1 MLLRKRLIDDVVIL
15 AVCSIRLREKCPYS
29 EFSWSVFSPNAG
41 KYGPEKLRIRTLFM
55 QYQKSKTNAEFK
67 IPVAIV
73 VVRKYGL
80 EKLICYVC
88 KNLLAD
94 VVLSVAF

>member
-15 AVCSIRLREKCPYS
+15 AVCSIRLGEKCPYS
-29 EFSWSVFSPNAG
+29 EFFWSVFSSNAG
-41 KYGPEKLRIRTLFM
+41 KYEPEKLRIRALFT
-55 QYQKSKTNAEFK
+55 QYQKFKTNAEFK
-67 IPVAIV
+67 IPVASV

-80 EKLICYVC
+80 EKLIYYVY
-88 KNLLAD
+88 KNILAD